1 LVVFRGKPE
10 QLSPRTRLQLNAR
23 QFLEMSRFLTVVSDP
38 TLPDP
43 DRPLAIA

>member
-23 QFLEMSRFLTVVSDP
+23 QFLEMSRFLTVVSGP